1 MSRLCWMCVIPVP
14 TQHLTR
20 CPPEENA
27 SLAVYP
33 LLQGARAGKLGLGY
47 RRRHGRHRESLR
59 IERAHF
65 RSGFSEPSP
74 PRSTSVQTPRKGDE
88 VGATCSQIWPVCNGF
103 VGAARR
109 DKAYRR
115 DGLKWVLKDQHPRE
129 TGKTDRVVSPTLA
142 TDYSR
147 LYIALKLEDGRIY
160 CGSGGMNSGPKEMS

>member
-1 MSRLCWMCVIPVP
+1 MSRLCWMRVVPVP

-27 SLAVYP
+27 SLALCP
-33 LLQGARAGKLGLGY
+33 LPQGARAGELGLGC

-59 IERAHF
+59 RERAHL
-65 RSGFSEPSP
+65 RSGFSESSP
-74 PRSTSVQTPRKGDE
+74 PRSTSEEKPRKGDE
-88 VGATCSQIWPVCNGF
+88 AGASCSQTLPVCNEY

-115 DGLKWVLKDQHPRE
+115 DGLKWVLKDQHPRG
-129 TGKTDRVVSPTLA
+129 TGKTDKVASPTLT

-147 LYIALKLEDGRIY
+147 LCIAL
-160 CGSGGMNSGPKEMS
+160 